1 MNYFFNARAIAPRLL
16 VRVYNIHSSCFI
28 HAIAPRLLV
37 RVYNIHS
44 SCFIHGA
51 RLTSIRAPKDA
62 NPS

>member
-1 MNYFFNARAIAPRLL
+1 MNYFFNARNYFFYAR
-16 VRVYNIHSSCFI
+16 
-28 HAIAPRLLV
+28 AIAPRLLV